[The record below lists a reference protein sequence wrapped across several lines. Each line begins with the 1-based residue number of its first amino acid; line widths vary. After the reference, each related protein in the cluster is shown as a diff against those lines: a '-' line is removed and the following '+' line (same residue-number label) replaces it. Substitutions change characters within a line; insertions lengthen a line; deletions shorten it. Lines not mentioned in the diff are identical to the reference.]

1 MTLSSGHTFQQFS
14 WVCFPPTPGWS
25 FRFQAL
31 HILIQTMGGML
42 VDLFWGTLF
51 LGARL
56 CFCGSSR
63 GVALCSSSVPAKMQ
77 RTTLWQ
83 LRYETTTVIRDLWI
97 MNKGYGSSWCLVH
110 DHIFVCTLQSL
121 NLVYC
126 AKYMWGSGAWLC
138 VNPTS
143 RLKTTT
149 VATLNLRLLLITVLA
164 SGLLMATLAHYYI
177 QDDSVEMTTRQFL
190 YDTWIAQRWSDWI
203 VR

>member
-1 MTLSSGHTFQQFS
+1 
-14 WVCFPPTPGWS
+14 
-25 FRFQAL
+25 
-31 HILIQTMGGML
+31 MGGML

-110 DHIFVCTLQSL
+110 DHIFVCTLHSL
-121 NLVYC
+121 NLVHC
-126 AKYMWGSGAWLC
+126 AKYMWGAWLLDF
-138 VNPTS
+138 VWIYQPPHQPA
-143 RLKTTT
+143 